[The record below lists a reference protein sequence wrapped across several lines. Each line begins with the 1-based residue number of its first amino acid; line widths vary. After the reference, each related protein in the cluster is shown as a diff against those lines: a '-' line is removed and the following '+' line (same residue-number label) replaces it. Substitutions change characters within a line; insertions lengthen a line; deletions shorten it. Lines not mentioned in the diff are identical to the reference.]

1 MTPSVVFAS
10 LTQGRVG
17 ELALEF
23 SETLNVS
30 STQCRKETFDTGSE
44 LVTSHLSQPPSGLE
58 MSSSL
63 VLILHPD
70 QHSLGR
76 FKPTWKDAP
85 LCPPHA
91 GEEVWGS
98 RGMQRG
104 EL

>member
-1 MTPSVVFAS
+1 MTPSVVFTS

-17 ELALEF
+17 ELSLES
-23 SETLNVS
+23 SETLSAS
-30 STQCRKETFDTGSE
+30 STQCRKETFDIGSE
-44 LVTSHLSQPPSGLE
+44 SVTSHLSQPPPGLE

-63 VLILHPD
+63 DLILHPD

-76 FKPTWKDAP
+76 FKTTGKDAP
-85 LCPPHA
+85 PCPPHA
-91 GEEVWGS
+91 GEDVGGS

>member
-1 MTPSVVFAS
+1 MTPSIVFTS

-23 SETLNVS
+23 SETLSAS
-30 STQCRKETFDTGSE
+30 STQCKKETFDTGSE
-44 LVTSHLSQPPSGLE
+44 SVTSHLSQPPPGLE

-63 VLILHPD
+63 VLILHLD

-76 FKPTWKDAP
+76 FKTTGKDAP

-91 GEEVWGS
+91 GEDVGGS
-98 RGMQRG
+98 RRMQRG